1 MYVIFF
7 VAFTSNKG
15 STVKLGDKERLD
27 SEQPGNSEPFPVTN
41 MPVYII
47 NSEQPGVSEQICD
60 DEKVPYYQVR
70 LYMPGQICSSKVFLF
85 CNEFIQFIQILNFLS
100 KLFFS
105 PELYKEVGSY
115 FLARVLPWISAL
127 QEWIQ
132 GKDTNLSIFWA
143 TISFHKKFR
152 NF

>member
-1 MYVIFF
+1 MILIRKDKSSELNLCMSFFF

-70 LYMPGQICSSKVFLF
+70 LYMQGQICSSKVFLF
-85 CNEFIQFIQILNFLS
+85 YNEFIHPNIEFFI
-100 KLFFS
+100 KAFFFTA
-105 PELYKEVGSY
+105 V
-115 FLARVLPWISAL
+115 I
-127 QEWIQ
+127 
-132 GKDTNLSIFWA
+132 
-143 TISFHKKFR
+143 
-152 NF
+152 

>member
-1 MYVIFF
+1 MSFFF

-47 NSEQPGVSEQICD
+47 NSEQPGVREQICD

-70 LYMPGQICSSKVFLF
+70 LYMPGQICSSKYS
-85 CNEFIQFIQILNFLS
+85 CSITNSFIQILNFLS
-100 KLFFS
+100 KPFFFTA
-105 PELYKEVGSY
+105 V
-115 FLARVLPWISAL
+115 I
-127 QEWIQ
+127 
-132 GKDTNLSIFWA
+132 
-143 TISFHKKFR
+143 
-152 NF
+152 